1 MWRPENWD
9 NPHGTTKLTS
19 QTYIAT
25 PEIESHRSFAYE
37 AGATAMLEALR
48 ETGVPHEEKD
58 PYMKLNHPNPGKWV
72 FIPE

>member
-1 MWRPENWD
+1 MWRPENWE
-9 NPHGTTKLTS
+9 NPFPLTEV
-19 QTYIAT
+19 
-25 PEIESHRSFAYE
+25 PESFPPGGAVHKNLLYE